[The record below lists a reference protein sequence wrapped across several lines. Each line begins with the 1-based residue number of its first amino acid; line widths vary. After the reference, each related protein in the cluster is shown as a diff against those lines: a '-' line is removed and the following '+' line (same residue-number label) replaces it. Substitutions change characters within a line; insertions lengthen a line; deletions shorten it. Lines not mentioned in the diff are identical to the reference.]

1 MIATISACAALGVS
15 FIALVITLRNKKAPD
30 FVNIRREEPMLSNEQ
45 VKREVELQRNYEQ
58 YLDESAKFIFR
69 VALEK
74 AYRDLHQGEV

>member
-1 MIATISACAALGVS
+1 MLATITACAALGVS
-15 FIALVITLRNKKAPD
+15 VVALVITLKNKKKPD
-30 FVNIRREEPMLSNEQ
+30 FANIRREEPMLSNEQ

>member
-15 FIALVITLRNKKAPD
+15 VIALVITLRNKKAPD